1 MLFAPHTPAV
11 TEPDFGA
18 ETSSQQKLSDS
29 LNPPDTPERIDW
41 QGTVVIPQADGMD
54 SFAIGPDGCVW
65 NFIQK
70 HQETQ
75 MHLLPTGLKANGY
88 AVGRDEA
95 GRLVVFAADGLSLRA
110 AMQQPQIDA
119 QALCGHWDP
128 RSSSLWSA
136 PMTLCL
142 PHINHAVGIARVCC
156 AGQGAD
162 LHIGVIVQC
171 QRPHMAEHFEMA
183 ISNWSRDRHQLYR
196 YTDPR
201 QAWHNSWMDLL
212 SVLRQM
218 PQAVKS
224 TFHTR
229 LHSPISYT
237 IG

>member
-41 QGTVVIPQADGMD
+41 QGTVVIPQADGLN

-171 QRPHMAEHFEMA
+171 HIWRSILKWQFQTGRAIA
-183 ISNWSRDRHQLYR
+183 ISS
-196 YTDPR
+196 TDTPTRAKLGTTPGWICSACCVKCPR
-201 QAWHNSWMDLL
+201 L
-212 SVLRQM
+212 
-218 PQAVKS
+218 
-224 TFHTR
+224 
-229 LHSPISYT
+229 
-237 IG
+237 